1 MGSNG
6 QGRVTALSKPPS
18 QQSVTWLVKQLATL
32 AMARQANV
40 DSETLKFFALSLSVY
55 PPQDLRNAI
64 DRLCHTERQAGET
77 AFPDLATFEEA
88 IERETNKRHQEA
100 EQAELDVENRRR
112 LEHPEQYISVR
123 EIIDL
128 MQMKRKGLELLK
140 PGTRGEK
147 A

>member
-6 QGRVTALSKPPS
+6 REKVTALSKPPS

-64 DRLCHTERQAGET
+64 DRLCHTKRQAGET

-88 IERETNKRHQEA
+88 IERETTKRMQEA
-100 EQAELDVENRRR
+100 EQFDLDAENRRR
-112 LEHPEQYISVR
+112 QEHPEEYISLK
-123 EIIDL
+123 EIYEM
-128 MQMKRKGLELLK
+128 MQAKRNQPELLK
-140 PGTRGEK
+140 PGSRK
-147 A
+147 